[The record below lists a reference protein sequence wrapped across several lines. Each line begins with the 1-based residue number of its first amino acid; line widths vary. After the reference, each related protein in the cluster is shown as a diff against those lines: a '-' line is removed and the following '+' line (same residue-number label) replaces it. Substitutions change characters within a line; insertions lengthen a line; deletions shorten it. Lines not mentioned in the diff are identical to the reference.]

1 MMPYLPSSTEEGEIN
16 MNNRFWMIGLLIIM
30 AVVCSSALALVNI
43 KIAPIIQRNNE
54 IKYMSTVLQ
63 VFGISYDTGNSDSII
78 SKYKLAIEEH
88 ETDGLVL
95 FIDKESGR
103 TATSISGSGFQGT
116 IIMIVALKDDMI
128 TGFKVVSQVETP
140 GLGARITEESYQKSF
155 IGKRVSEGI
164 EMTRSGSAGISE
176 FDAITGATETSRAL
190 ERIMNRGFERYFE
203 LVKKEL

>member
-1 MMPYLPSSTEEGEIN
+1 MPYLPSSTEEGEIN

-54 IKYMSTVLQ
+54 IKYMGTVLE
-63 VFGISYDTGNSDSII
+63 VFGISYDAGNSDSII
-78 SKYKLAIEEH
+78 SKYKQSIEEH